1 MVGGASTSRDEP
13 GRSVLEGQLAAAVR
27 RAEDAAAELQEREA
41 DLRASLVRT
50 AALEKEMAEMH
61 LRPQTDEATG
71 LRWEAGELRSQLG
84 SKRHRYELLR
94 SEMKGLERA
103 LALVGH
109 SCSSASRSGI
119 PSGSAGHYLIGSSG

>member
-71 LRWEAGELRSQLG
+71 LRQEADEL
-84 SKRHRYELLR
+84 
-94 SEMKGLERA
+94 
-103 LALVGH
+103 
-109 SCSSASRSGI
+109 CS
-119 PSGSAGHYLIGSSG
+119 